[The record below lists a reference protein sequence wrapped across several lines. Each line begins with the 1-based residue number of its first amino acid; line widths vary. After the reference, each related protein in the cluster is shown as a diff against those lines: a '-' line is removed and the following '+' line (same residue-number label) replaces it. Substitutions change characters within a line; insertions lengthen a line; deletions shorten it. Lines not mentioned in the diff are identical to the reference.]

1 MLTVM
6 FEKNF
11 SVLKM
16 GINLMIYFLQRPFR
30 IQAWTGQ
37 CGGGG
42 ARRAELKE
50 GLAEGKG
57 GKGYLRQGD
66 PTGKGYLR
74 QGDPTEKEDRKGG
87 D

>member
-42 ARRAELKE
+42 ARRAEQE
-50 GLAEGKG
+50 GLEDRSKG
-57 GKGYLRQGD
+57 RSKGYLVKVQEEKGL
-66 PTGKGYLR
+66 TG
-74 QGDPTEKEDRKGG
+74 
-87 D
+87 